1 MDIKNLIRLMLNYKL
16 MKSSEKELLLGRR
29 SALKMLGLGSA
40 AMLTVGFSDVLGAEP
55 KGDRPKP
62 KKLDVESRST
72 VSFTTGTERRQMLY
86 EVMKPFEKEIKAG
99 LKKKQLIIKPNM
111 VVTNTPLCATH
122 PDALRALL
130 EFIKPMYKGQII
142 IAESSSSVNSSDGF
156 KNYGYL
162 DLAKEFDL
170 KFIDINT
177 SSTGTPVY
185 ILDRNLHLDKIQ
197 ASDVLTNP
205 GNYVI
210 SLSRLKT
217 HNTVVMTGAI
227 KNLAM
232 AAPLNPGAVNGAKP
246 ISYKRNMHSGGSRF
260 LHYNMFL
267 MTPYCIPEFAIID
280 GMEGMEGNG
289 PISGTPVDHKIAMA
303 SFDPVAMDSMAA
315 RLMGI
320 PLEDVGY
327 LNYLAAAGI
336 GNIDRDKIDIIG
348 GKDPEKSI
356 ITYKLPANI
365 KTQLEWKDPL
375 SLPQPPRQ
383 NTPTPPTTGSTV
395 QQQQKN
401 YPE

>member
-1 MDIKNLIRLMLNYKL
+1 
-16 MKSSEKELLLGRR
+16 MKPSENQLVIGRR

-55 KGDRPKP
+55 KGDKPKP
-62 KKLDVESRST
+62 KKLAVESRSP
-72 VSFTTGTERRQMLY
+72 VSFTTGTERRQMLF
-86 EVMKPFEKEIKAG
+86 EVMKPFQNEIKAG

-111 VVTNTPLCATH
+111 VVTNTPLCAAH

-162 DLAKEFDL
+162 DLAKEFNL
-170 KFIDINT
+170 KFIDINA

-185 ILDRNLHLDKIQ
+185 IIDRNLHLDKIQ
-197 ASDVLTNP
+197 ASDILTDEN
-205 GNYVI
+205 NYVI

-232 AAPLNPGAVNGAKP
+232 AAPLNPGAVNGARP

-267 MTPYCIPEFAIID
+267 MTPYVKPDFAVID
-280 GMEGMEGNG
+280 GLEGMEGNG
-289 PISGTPVDHKIAMA
+289 PISGTPVDHRIAMA

-336 GNIDRDKIDIIG
+336 GNIERDKIDIIG

-356 ITYKLPANI
+356 ITYKLAPNI
-365 KTQLEWKDPL
+365 KNQLEWKDPL
-375 SLPQPPRQ
+375 NIPQPGRPATQ
-383 NTPTPPTTGSTV
+383 PAPTPGAPG

>member
-1 MDIKNLIRLMLNYKL
+1 M
-16 MKSSEKELLLGRR
+16 STSEKELVIGRR
-29 SALKMLGLGSA
+29 SALKMLGLSSA
-40 AMLTVGFSDVLGAEP
+40 AMLSVGISDVMAVEP
-55 KGDRPKP
+55 KGDKPKP
-62 KKLDVESRST
+62 KTAAAESRST
-72 VSFTTGTERRQMLY
+72 VSFTTGTERRQMLF
-86 EVMKPFEKEIKAG
+86 EVMKPFQSEIKAG

-142 IAESSSSVNSSDGF
+142 IAESSSSVNSADGF

-177 SSTGTPVY
+177 SSKGTPVY
-185 ILDRNLHLDKIQ
+185 IVDRDLHLDKIQ
-197 ASDVLTNP
+197 ASDILTDPNS
-205 GNYVI
+205 YVI

-260 LHYNMFL
+260 LHYNIFL
-267 MTPYCIPEFAIID
+267 MAPYSNADFSIID
-280 GMEGMEGNG
+280 GVEGMEGNG
-289 PISGTPVDHKIAMA
+289 PINGTAVDHRIAMA
-303 SFDPVAMDSMAA
+303 SFDPIAMDSMAA

-348 GKDPEKSI
+348 GQDPEKSI
-356 ITYKLPANI
+356 ITYKRPSNI
-365 KTQLEWKDPL
+365 NSQLEWKDPL
-375 SLPQPPRQ
+375 PTPPRQ
-383 NTPTPPTTGSTV
+383 TPPAAAPAAPA
-395 QQQQKN
+395 QQQQRQN
-401 YPE
+401 

>member
-1 MDIKNLIRLMLNYKL
+1 MKH
-16 MKSSEKELLLGRR
+16 MKSSENELVIGRR
-29 SALKMLGLGSA
+29 GALKMLGLGSA
-40 AMLTVGFSDVLGAEP
+40 AMLSVGLGDVLAKEP
-55 KGDRPKP
+55 KKDTPKP
-62 KKLDVESRST
+62 KGPPAESRSS
-72 VSFTTGTERRQMLY
+72 VAFTTGSERRQMLF
-86 EVMKPFEKEIKAG
+86 EVMKPFESEIKAA

-156 KNYGYL
+156 KAYGYL
-162 DLAKEFDL
+162 DLAKEFNL
-170 KFIDINT
+170 KFFDMNT
-177 SSTGTPVY
+177 ESTGTPVY
-185 ILDRNLHLDKIQ
+185 IVDRDLHLDKIQ
-197 ASDVLTNP
+197 ASNLLTDPN
-205 GNYVI
+205 NYVI

-217 HNTVVMTGAI
+217 HNTVIMTGAI

-232 AAPLNPGAVNGAKP
+232 AAPLNPGTVAGAARP

-260 LHYNMFL
+260 LHYNIFV
-267 MTPYCIPEFAIID
+267 MTPYVKADFAIID
-280 GMEGMEGNG
+280 GLEGMEGNG
-289 PISGTPVDHKIAMA
+289 PISGTKVDHKIAMA

-336 GNIDRDKIDIIG
+336 GNIDKTKIDIIG

-356 ITYKLPANI
+356 IVYKQPPNI
-365 KTQLEWKDPL
+365 KSQMEWKDPL
-375 SLPQPPRQ
+375 
-383 NTPTPPTTGSTV
+383 PTPPRPGAPNQAAPGQTAPGAPP
-395 QQQQKN
+395 QQQQRPN
-401 YPE
+401 

>member
-1 MDIKNLIRLMLNYKL
+1 
-16 MKSSEKELLLGRR
+16 MKSSEKELVMGRR
-29 SALKMLGLGSA
+29 SALKMLGLTSA
-40 AMLTVGFSDVLGAEP
+40 GMLTVGLSDVLATEP
-55 KGDRPKP
+55 KGDTPKP
-62 KKLDVESRST
+62 KALAAESRSS
-72 VSFTTGTERRQMLY
+72 VSFTTGSERRQMLN
-86 EVMKPFEKEIKAG
+86 EVMKPFQRELKAG

-111 VVTNTPLCATH
+111 VVTSTPLSATH

-142 IAESSSSVNSSDGF
+142 IAESSSSVNSADGF

-162 DLAKEFDL
+162 DLANEFDL
-170 KFIDINT
+170 KFVDMNT
-177 SSTGTPVY
+177 FSTGTPVY

-197 ASDVLTNP
+197 ACDLLTKP
-205 GNYVI
+205 DYYVI
-210 SLSRLKT
+210 SISRLKT

-232 AAPLNPGAVNGAKP
+232 GAPLNPGAVNGAKP

-267 MTPYCIPEFAIID
+267 MAPYCMPDFSIID
-280 GMEGMEGNG
+280 GLEGMEGNG
-289 PISGTPVDHKIAMA
+289 PISGTSVDHKIAMA

-327 LNYLAAAGI
+327 LNYLAAAGM
-336 GNIDRDKIDIIG
+336 GNIDRSKIDIIG

-356 ITYKLPANI
+356 ITYKLPTNI

-375 SLPQPPRQ
+375 NLPQPARP
-383 NTPTPPTTGSTV
+383 NTQPSSTPGGLAP
-395 QQQQKN
+395 QQQKN

>member
-1 MDIKNLIRLMLNYKL
+1 
-16 MKSSEKELLLGRR
+16 MKSTEKELVIGRR
-29 SALKMLGLGSA
+29 SALKMMGLGSA
-40 AMLTVGFSDVLGAEP
+40 AMLSVGFSDVLGAEP
-55 KGDRPKP
+55 KVADKP
-62 KKLDVESRST
+62 ITKKLTVESRSS
-72 VSFTTGTERRQMLY
+72 VSFTTGTERRQMLN
-86 EVMKPFEKEIKAG
+86 EVMKPFQNEIKAG

-111 VVTNTPLCATH
+111 VVTNNPLCATH

-130 EFIKPMYKGQII
+130 EFIKPIYKGQII

-170 KFIDINT
+170 KFVDINT

-185 ILDRNLHLDKIQ
+185 IIDRNLHLDKIQ
-197 ASDVLTNP
+197 ASDILTSP
-205 GNYVI
+205 DNYVI
-210 SLSRLKT
+210 SISRLKT
-217 HNTVVMTGAI
+217 HNSVVMTGAI

-232 AAPLNPGAVNGAKP
+232 GAPLNPGAVNGAKP

-267 MTPYCIPEFAIID
+267 IMPHVMPDFAIID
-280 GMEGMEGNG
+280 GIEGMEGNG
-289 PISGTPVDHKIAMA
+289 PINGTAVDHKIAMA
-303 SFDPVAMDSMAA
+303 SFDPVAIDSMAA

-327 LNYLAAAGI
+327 LNYLAAAGM
-336 GNIDRDKIDIIG
+336 GNVDRDKIDIIG

-375 SLPQPPRQ
+375 ALPQPNRQ
-383 NTPTPPTTGSTV
+383 GTPPPAAPGAPA
-395 QQQQKN
+395 QQQQK
-401 YPE
+401 

>member
-1 MDIKNLIRLMLNYKL
+1 M
-16 MKSSEKELLLGRR
+16 STSEKELVIGRR
-29 SALKMLGLGSA
+29 SALKMLGLSSA
-40 AMLTVGFSDVLGAEP
+40 GMLTIGLSDVLATEP
-55 KGDRPKP
+55 KRDKPKP
-62 KKLDVESRST
+62 KTVAAESRSS
-72 VSFTTGTERRQMLY
+72 VSFTTGTERRQMLF
-86 EVMKPFEKEIKAG
+86 EVMKPFQNEIKAG

-111 VVTNTPLCATH
+111 VVTNIPLCAAH

-170 KFIDINT
+170 KFIDINA

-185 ILDRNLHLDKIQ
+185 IIDRNLHLDKIQ
-197 ASDVLTNP
+197 ASDILTDPN
-205 GNYVI
+205 NYII

-267 MTPYCIPEFAIID
+267 MAPYSNPDFSIID
-280 GMEGMEGNG
+280 GLEGMEGNG
-289 PISGTPVDHKIAMA
+289 PINGTPVDHRIAMA

-336 GNIDRDKIDIIG
+336 GNIERDKIDIIG
-348 GKDPEKSI
+348 GQEPEKSI
-356 ITYKLPANI
+356 ITYKLPPNI
-365 KTQLEWKDPL
+365 KNQLEWKDPL
-375 SLPQPPRQ
+375 PQPPR
-383 NTPTPPTTGSTV
+383 PTPPASTPGAPS
-395 QQQQKN
+395 QQQQK
-401 YPE
+401 